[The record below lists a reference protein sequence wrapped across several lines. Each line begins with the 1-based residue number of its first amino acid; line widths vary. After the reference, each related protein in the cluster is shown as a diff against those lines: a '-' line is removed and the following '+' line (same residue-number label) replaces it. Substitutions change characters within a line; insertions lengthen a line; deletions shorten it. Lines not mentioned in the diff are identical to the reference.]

1 MSAKEKKNRERERP
15 ADGTARKTSW
25 GWLLGSDDKD
35 KEAAK
40 RDKEE
45 KDAAKKAKAKAAK
58 VGAPAP
64 QEAARLDL
72 LQTVATTDEPHGR
85 ESLVLDRS
93 AFPKELSSAAISSR
107 KRSNSN
113 TAAKEGPKDGSTSS
127 TTTTLLS
134 TLFGSRKKSDR
145 DLKKQAVAASATA
158 AAAASAGRLALPYAT
173 QLRLLRPDVDYN
185 WTRFSILEERTIYRM
200 AHMKL
205 ANPRRALL
213 SQVLLSNFMYS
224 YLAKVQSM
232 HMPGARQH
240 MGDMRQTQMAQQQH
254 YYRQQQQPQ
263 NQQYPDDHD
272 RNADHGYLEWQLYQN
287 VSGLAVKAK
296 FLAS

>member
-1 MSAKEKKNRERERP
+1 MSSKEKKSRERERP
-15 ADGTARKTSW
+15 TDGTARKTSW
-25 GWLLGSDDKD
+25 GWLLGGDDKD
-35 KEAAK
+35 KEAVK

-45 KDAAKKAKAKAAK
+45 KDAAKKAKTRVAKAGSA
-58 VGAPAP
+58 AP

-72 LQTVATTDEPHGR
+72 LQTAATTDDPHGR

-93 AFPKELSSAAISSR
+93 TFPKDLSSPTTSSR

-113 TAAKEGPKDGSTSS
+113 TASKDGQKDSSTSS

-145 DLKKQAVAASATA
+145 DLKKQAVAASAA
-158 AAAASAGRLALPYAT
+158 AAAARGSAGRLSSPYAM

-232 HMPGARQH
+232 HMPGA
-240 MGDMRQTQMAQQQH
+240 G
-254 YYRQQQQPQ
+254 
-263 NQQYPDDHD
+263 QYTDCLLYTSPSPRD
-272 RNADHGYLEWQLYQN
+272 RTRSRMPSSA
-287 VSGLAVKAK
+287 
-296 FLAS
+296 